1 MGLVKAT
8 FILLFVMMGSPIIFG
23 EESLKKDNKNL
34 VDNTADT
41 IDRLIKKQAF
51 TLWDD
56 PWIFQGVPLVFPT
69 PNTGF
74 NLGVRTVFANIRRQ
88 DPHQFLFE
96 AQLLSSDRGR
106 YKHFVRLDAP
116 RAFNGS
122 FRISSRIAYDR
133 DISLRYFG
141 VGNNLSVDPT
151 KVGADNTYYQDI
163 LEGPSVNLEILKY
176 FGKYFR
182 TGPVFNL
189 KWNSVTLY
197 PGSLLESQNPL
208 GTAGGRTHTLGWA
221 FIYDELDFEPYP
233 SRGYLHELY
242 LSFAH
247 PVWGSDYTFFRGTF
261 TFRKYFTLSKD
272 LILANRFLMELLWG
286 DVPFYEMGA
295 IGGSQPAQD
304 YGGSRFLRGYLGNEY
319 VDKLK
324 MAMGIE
330 LRWDPIEWEVGGQVL
345 NIGFCPFIDVG
356 RVWPS
361 VPWPITD
368 LHASIGWGMRFI
380 WNHRFTIRADYAIN
394 STRSVFLVEL
404 GNAF

>member
-1 MGLVKAT
+1 MRLVKAT
-8 FILLFVMMGSPIIFG
+8 LILFLAMSFLPNYAFC
-23 EESLKKDNKNL
+23 EESRKENKNL

-51 TLWDD
+51 TLWND

-106 YKHFVRLDAP
+106 YKHFARIDAP
-116 RAFNGS
+116 RAFDGS
-122 FRISSRIAYDR
+122 FRISAKIAYDR

-141 VGNNLSVDPT
+141 VGNNLVVDSNRTSP
-151 KVGADNTYYQDI
+151 DNTYYQDI
-163 LEGPSVNLEILKY
+163 LEGPSFNLEILKY

-182 TGPVFNL
+182 AGPVINL
-189 KWNSVTLY
+189 KWNAVSVY
-197 PGSLLESQNPL
+197 PGSLLETQNPL
-208 GTAGGRTHTLGWA
+208 GTAGGRTHSLGLA

-242 LSFAH
+242 LSYSH
-247 PVWGSDYTFFRGTF
+247 PAWGSDYTFFRGTF
-261 TFRKYFTLSKD
+261 TFRKYFALTKD
-272 LILANRFLMELLWG
+272 LILANRLIAELLLG

-295 IGGSQPAQD
+295 MGGSQPAQD
-304 YGGSRFLRGYLGNEY
+304 FGGSRFMRGYLGNEY
-319 VDKLK
+319 IDKMK
-324 MAMGIE
+324 MAFGME
-330 LRWDPIEWEVGGQVL
+330 LRWDPIEWELGGQVL

-356 RVWPS
+356 RVWPQ

-368 LHASIGWGMRFI
+368 LHASVGWGMRFI